1 MVQAAMGASTCLTK
15 RLTCISVAGER
26 QAPLMGNMGTP
37 SAKSAIMYLCTCRT
51 WEETE
56 APFLLG
62 TKRPPFVDRQP
73 SISCHQWEL

>member
-1 MVQAAMGASTCLTK
+1 
-15 RLTCISVAGER
+15 
-26 QAPLMGNMGTP
+26 MGNMGTP